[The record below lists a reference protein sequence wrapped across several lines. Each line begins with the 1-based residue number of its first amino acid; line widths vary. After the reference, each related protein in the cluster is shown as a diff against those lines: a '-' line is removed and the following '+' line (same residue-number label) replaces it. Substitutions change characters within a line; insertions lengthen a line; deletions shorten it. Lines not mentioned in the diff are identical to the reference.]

1 VLRRSDEKASSRI
14 ARAAGPS
21 SARPAACTTRA
32 AIRIGRVG
40 AVATRSEPTAR
51 SATPVRNIRRRPKR
65 SDTQPLGMTRAITVM
80 AKAFS
85 THEVA
90 AGPAAKVL
98 WISPNE
104 MNVTE

>member
-1 VLRRSDEKASSRI
+1 
-14 ARAAGPS
+14 
-21 SARPAACTTRA
+21 
-32 AIRIGRVG
+32 
-40 AVATRSEPTAR
+40 
-51 SATPVRNIRRRPKR
+51 
-65 SDTQPLGMTRAITVM
+65 M

-90 AGPAAKVL
+90 AGPAAKVS